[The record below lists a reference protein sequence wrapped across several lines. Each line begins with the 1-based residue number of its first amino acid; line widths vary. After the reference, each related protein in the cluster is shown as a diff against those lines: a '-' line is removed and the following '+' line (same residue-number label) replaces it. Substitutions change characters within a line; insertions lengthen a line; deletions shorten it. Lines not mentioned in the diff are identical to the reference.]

1 MLTSRSLSPWSRSI
15 ETMVFDLNMSFIKS
29 AEWHFQA
36 TLVSGLNW
44 SSANRAN
51 RPHAHASVRNGT
63 RGEPSGLGGMVHAC
77 VAMGICCTQA
87 HATGA
92 MIVKTRR
99 KKRKQA
105 LPESNAR
112 LFVRTG

>member
-1 MLTSRSLSPWSRSI
+1 
-15 ETMVFDLNMSFIKS
+15 
-29 AEWHFQA
+29 
-36 TLVSGLNW
+36 
-44 SSANRAN
+44 
-51 RPHAHASVRNGT
+51 
-63 RGEPSGLGGMVHAC
+63 
-77 VAMGICCTQA
+77 MGICCTQA

-105 LPESNAR
+105 LLESNAR